1 MKLFNLRLNSF
12 CMKDVILGVLRH
24 GLTAGGGALVT
35 TGLANSQ
42 TLDEAVGALM
52 TLVGVAWSIWEKYKS
67 KKQAP

>member
-1 MKLFNLRLNSF
+1 
-12 CMKDVILGVLRH
+12 MKDVILGVLRH

-35 TGLANSQ
+35 NGLANSQ